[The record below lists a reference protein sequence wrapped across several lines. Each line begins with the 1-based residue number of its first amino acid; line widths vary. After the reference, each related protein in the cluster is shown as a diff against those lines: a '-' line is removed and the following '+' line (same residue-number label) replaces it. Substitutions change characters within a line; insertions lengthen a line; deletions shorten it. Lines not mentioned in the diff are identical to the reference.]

1 MPTFDFARPF
11 QFVFEDP
18 NWLKK
23 VLLLAV
29 FFLIPL
35 VGPIAVMGYQIRVMR
50 QIADGNESGLPDMVF
65 GEDLVN
71 GLKLFV
77 VVLGYIMPGFIIY
90 FGGTIIGAILAAVLG
105 GQNGDNPAG
114 GLAAIPMFGGMCI
127 GLPLVFLGALLS
139 PVGMVRFAD
148 TGEIGAAFRFGEVFA
163 FIKNNAIN
171 ILLAIVV
178 GMIAQFIAQFG
189 IILCFV
195 GVFLTAAFAMVV
207 QGHAWGQ
214 VLKIDRSRTGAPSTA
229 PTTPRVAGAY

>member
-29 FFLIPL
+29 FFFIPL
-35 VGPIAVMGYQIRVMR
+35 VGPFVVMGYQIRVMR
-50 QIADGNESGLPDMVF
+50 QIADGNDAGLPEIVF

-71 GLKLFV
+71 GLKLIV
-77 VVLGYIMPGFIIY
+77 IVAGYMLPGMLIY
-90 FGGTIIGAILAAVLG
+90 FGGTILGVILSAALG
-105 GQNGDNPAG
+105 GNDPNSTAA
-114 GLAAIPMFGGMCI
+114 GLATIPMFGGMCI
-127 GLPLVFLGALLS
+127 GGPLFFVGALLS
-139 PVGMVRFAD
+139 PVGMVRYAD

-189 IILCFV
+189 IILCFI
-195 GVFLTAAFAMVV
+195 GVFLTAAFANVV

-214 VLKIDRSRTGAPSTA
+214 VLKIDRARGGAPVTTPS
-229 PTTPRVAGAY
+229 TPRVAGAF